1 MVAALL
7 ERFLHDLHILLRAGQ
22 RSDGRVLRDGARRR
36 GRVAEVVR
44 HDLGQRGV
52 GGRIADMPAGH
63 CIALGYAVDQN
74 GAVFRVLTQRSKG
87 NELVVVVYEVAVD
100 LVRDNVNVAAA
111 ADLCDRLQLRAG
123 VDHAGRVGGRIEH
136 EYLGVVRD
144 GGVKLLC
151 GDLEVRLLGRRDNDR
166 DRARLLDHL
175 GIADPVRRRD
185 NDLIARV
192 AQRHQRDIDRV
203 LCTRGND
210 DLRRLIVQTAV
221 LLQTVARRLAQ
232 IHQACGRGVLGLVVL
247 NSLDTGL
254 LDVLR
259 GREIRLAG
267 TKADN
272 ILAFCLHLLEQ
283 RVDGERRRRLYTRC
297 NSGNRFQCHC
307 SALPYVS
314 QEKLSF
320 VFFIICF
327 PL

>member
-1 MVAALL
+1 MAKAAKTLPPQDPLTAGRRALHKRRNAAQDRRDALGLL
-7 ERFLHDLHILLRAGQ
+7 GRVVVLAAAAWVLFTQVFLLTQASGNSMFPAVKDGDLLIGYRLQGTYAKNDVVLYEHDGKLRV
-22 RSDGRVLRDGARRR
+22 GRVLG
-36 GRVAEVVR
+36 
-44 HDLGQRGV
+44 
-52 GGRIADMPAGH
+52 
-63 CIALGYAVDQN
+63 
-74 GAVFRVLTQRSKG
+74 
-87 NELVVVVYEVAVD
+87 
-100 LVRDNVNVAAA
+100 
-111 ADLCDRLQLRAG
+111 
-123 VDHAGRVGGRIEH
+123 
-136 EYLGVVRD
+136 
-144 GGVKLLC
+144 
-151 GDLEVRLLGRRDNDR
+151 
-166 DRARLLDHL
+166 
-175 GIADPVRRRD
+175 RD

-203 LCTRGND
+203 LCAGGND

-232 IHQACGRGVLGLVVL
+232 IHQTCGRGVLGLVVL

>member
-1 MVAALL
+1 MV
-7 ERFLHDLHILLRAGQ
+7 RF
-22 RSDGRVLRDGARRR
+22 
-36 GRVAEVVR
+36 
-44 HDLGQRGV
+44 
-52 GGRIADMPAGH
+52 
-63 CIALGYAVDQN
+63 
-74 GAVFRVLTQRSKG
+74 FRVLTQRSKG

-144 GGVKLLC
+144 GGVKLFC

-232 IHQACGRGVLGLVVL
+232 IHQTCGRGVLGLVVL

-314 QEKLSF
+314 QEKCLLYFLLYASHCDFASLRCKNCKKYSDRKNRPEGGF
-320 VFFIICF
+320 VCGNSLNSGAARRVMRKDDERRTFFDRHGKAAAGRRF
-327 PL
+327 V